1 MSNAPVAEIDIRQ
14 LGTLGDELGRGGQ
27 AVVFDLPGL
36 HLPGEPQHLVYKR
49 YKTGMGP
56 SRLSLSRLVDLRHG
70 LAEGPRDRLDAVAA
84 WPLAAVVDG
93 VALTG
98 VVLPRIPDAYF
109 QDVVLPSG
117 TAETVVREVQYL
129 FVPPDRNKRIG
140 MPMPD
145 DDQRLRI
152 CRDLADLL
160 AFLHDDLA
168 VAFGDLNAKNELFR
182 LDAEPMIMLVD
193 CDAARTRG
201 DTSAQPN
208 TPDWIPLDPHEPLSR
223 LSDRYKLGLFILR
236 CLTPGPQG
244 STRTDPSAAQILDA
258 EGIDLLRAAIE
269 GPPRQRPDALEWYRY
284 LSRCLGEAVDP
295 PVFEAVVPDRTLVAA
310 GEPLTVHWTAQNADE
325 VELVAEGAD
334 PVVVDGRPGSG
345 SAEVY
350 PARTGR
356 VRGTARN
363 RLGTVAAASPPVM
376 VVDMPAWADLPV
388 PVPRL
393 PMPDLS
399 AVGLPEVTAVLPP
412 LPAVGAVGLPSLAEP
427 VGVWTSPDVQQPAPL
442 VEVAGPPPA
451 FDTGETGFPLDTLSI
466 LTGAPDLDG
475 GPISWERAAS

>member
-1 MSNAPVAEIDIRQ
+1 MARRSSS
-14 LGTLGDELGRGGQ
+14 TSRGCTCP
-27 AVVFDLPGL
+27 ASRSIWSTSATRRAWARADSPSPGWS
-36 HLPGEPQHLVYKR
+36 
-49 YKTGMGP
+49 T
-56 SRLSLSRLVDLRHG
+56 SCHG

-258 EGIDLLRAAIE
+258 EGIDLLRGGDRGTAAS
-269 GPPRQRPDALEWYRY
+269 A
-284 LSRCLGEAVDP
+284 
-295 PVFEAVVPDRTLVAA
+295 T
-310 GEPLTVHWTAQNADE
+310 
-325 VELVAEGAD
+325 
-334 PVVVDGRPGSG
+334 GRPG
-345 SAEVY
+345 
-350 PARTGR
+350 
-356 VRGTARN
+356 
-363 RLGTVAAASPPVM
+363 
-376 VVDMPAWADLPV
+376 VVP
-388 PVPRL
+388 
-393 PMPDLS
+393 
-399 AVGLPEVTAVLPP
+399 LPEP
-412 LPAVGAVGLPSLAEP
+412 LS
-427 VGVWTSPDVQQPAPL
+427 
-442 VEVAGPPPA
+442 
-451 FDTGETGFPLDTLSI
+451 
-466 LTGAPDLDG
+466 
-475 GPISWERAAS
+475 R